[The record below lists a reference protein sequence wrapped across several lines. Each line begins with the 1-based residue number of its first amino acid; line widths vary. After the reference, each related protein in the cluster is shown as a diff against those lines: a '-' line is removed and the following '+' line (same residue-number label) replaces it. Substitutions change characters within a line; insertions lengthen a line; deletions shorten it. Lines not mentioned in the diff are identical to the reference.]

1 MRLNLAYFI
10 YYLTIFIKQI
20 NISIYTHKKQQ
31 THISVWFFNP
41 ARDNETV
48 FINNLVYNLD
58 GPFVHSAI
66 QLPDGMSCS
75 IHMNENIHLKKR
87 NFSNRGYTGVQIPC
101 SLIQLNKARQNILEQ
116 FNNNLSF
123 SNCGM
128 FGAHFGLDLCD
139 SDTTYCSKIA
149 NDVLIY
155 SEIFTDREVL
165 SPSGLYFKL
174 LRIYGNNCII
184 IDRENDQRA
193 NRDEKFHE
201 KLQTN
206 LLIQKNENNLQSKT
220 SPSNPIDWSGPGV
233 LNLKQTPIH
242 NKTGYV

>member
-1 MRLNLAYFI
+1 
-10 YYLTIFIKQI
+10 
-20 NISIYTHKKQQ
+20 
-31 THISVWFFNP
+31 
-41 ARDNETV
+41 
-48 FINNLVYNLD
+48 
-58 GPFVHSAI
+58 
-66 QLPDGMSCS
+66 
-75 IHMNENIHLKKR
+75 MNENIHLKNR
-87 NFSNRGYTGVQIPC
+87 NFSNRGYTCVQIPC
-101 SLIQLNKARQNILEQ
+101 SSTQLSKARHNILEQ
-116 FNNNLSF
+116 YNNNLSF

-155 SEIFTDREVL
+155 SEIFKEREVL

-184 IDRENDQRA
+184 IDREYEQRA
-193 NRDEKFHE
+193 THNDKFQTTLL
-201 KLQTN
+201 LQ
-206 LLIQKNENNLQSKT
+206 QNENKSQSKT

-242 NKTGYV
+242 NKTGYVGT